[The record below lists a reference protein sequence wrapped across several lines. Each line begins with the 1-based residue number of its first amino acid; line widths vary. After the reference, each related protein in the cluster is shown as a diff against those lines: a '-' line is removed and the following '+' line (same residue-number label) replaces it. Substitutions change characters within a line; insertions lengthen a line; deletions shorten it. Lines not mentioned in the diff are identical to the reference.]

1 MMNAPFLSVALA
13 APLLFAPAPP
23 VAALAAPPSGAPLL
37 GAPVTWAPSLQD
49 ADVDERRQRQENPEL
64 TVRYFQPSRAPVDSE
79 SYSTE

>member
-37 GAPVTWAPSLQD
+37 GAPVTW
-49 ADVDERRQRQENPEL
+49 EL
-64 TVRYFQPSRAPVDSE
+64 VPRHGGVAFVVRF
-79 SYSTE
+79 